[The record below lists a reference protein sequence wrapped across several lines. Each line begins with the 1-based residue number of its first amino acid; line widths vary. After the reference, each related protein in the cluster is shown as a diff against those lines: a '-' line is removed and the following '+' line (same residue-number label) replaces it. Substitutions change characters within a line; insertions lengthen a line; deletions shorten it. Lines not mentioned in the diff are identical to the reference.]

1 MLLST
6 SHIKQDNP
14 RLLSNQKNIF
24 MKYTLLTSCF
34 SFLILA
40 SFSAFSQQAQW
51 PKTFN
56 TNGSIAKLYEP
67 QPESYQGNILKVRTA
82 VSLLHRD
89 KTDPVFGVLWA
100 DVTLKNQG
108 NNLTWQNATVTNIKF
123 PGEATDTELDQLT
136 ADLEKQ
142 VPSWN
147 IIISKDDLTAK
158 LQNSEKE
165 SKLSANLN
173 NNPPKIIY
181 TQQPSILVLIDG
193 QPQFSNNAN
202 WGVEQVTN
210 TPFIIVKN
218 TDQQYYLYGNNSWF
232 RASSISGPWSM
243 ANQIP
248 SRLKK
253 MDQEVR
259 ANDTSKTSNIDNAV
273 ANIIVSTEPA
283 ELIQSNGE
291 ANFSPIQGTNL
302 LYMSNTGN
310 DVFLDVNSQQYY
322 ALISGRWFRARNLNN
337 SWTYISADKLPTD
350 FAQIP
355 EGSPKDVVLPNVAG
369 TNAANES
376 VMEAQVPQTAK
387 VDRRNAK
394 ASVTYDGDPEFEQ
407 IEGTHLKYAINTPGT
422 VLNSGRKYYA
432 VENGVWFESYS
443 AAGPWSVATSRPFE
457 VENIPPSYP
466 VYNSKYVYIYD
477 ATPDYVYMG
486 YTPGYLGNYIYGP
499 TIVYGTGY
507 YYKPWRGRHYYPRA
521 YTWGFNMRYNP
532 WTGWN
537 FGIDYWGG
545 WFSCGLDNYYPGNY
559 WGGWWGPQVYRPAYY
574 RSYNYNQGYYGQNV
588 IVNNYTIINNNRS
601 NNLYRYRRDV
611 VTRDRPGFNNV
622 SSNGRSTPYNNDRFN
637 NGRTRPGYNAE
648 SGNRGQ
654 DQRPGSQFGDRQVNR
669 PYQPDNTQ
677 PRRANDRSGFPGNNN
692 NIPGRVAGSD
702 VVPGNRQQPNSNP
715 RIYTPGNNNNRNDG
729 NRNRP
734 GSLMTDRSG
743 NPVTSNPE
751 PQMNRPD
758 IQNRPSNPGID
769 NLRIPQERP
778 VRIAQDRN
786 LMGPVNNNPRP
797 QIERPY
803 NTMQNR
809 PSDQPS
815 VTPAPR
821 MERRSDQ
828 PSVTPAP
835 RMERPSDQPSFPS
848 APRMERR
855 SDQPSASPAPRTER
869 PSDQPSF
876 PSAPR
881 MERRSDQPPVT
892 PAPRTERPSD
902 QPPVT
907 PAPRMERPS
916 DQPSV
921 SPAPRIERPSRSP
934 L

>member
-1 MLLST
+1 
-6 SHIKQDNP
+6 
-14 RLLSNQKNIF
+14 
-24 MKYTLLTSCF
+24 MKYSLLTSCF
-34 SFLILA
+34 SILIMA

-67 QPESYQGNILKVRTA
+67 QPESYQGNILKVRA
-82 VSLLHRD
+82 AISLLHRD

-100 DVTLKNQG
+100 DVNLENQG

-147 IIISKDDLTAK
+147 IIISNNDLTAK

-181 TQQPSILVLIDG
+181 TQKPSVLVLIDG
-193 QPQFSNNAN
+193 QPQLSDNAN

-210 TPFIIVKN
+210 TPFIIVKH
-218 TDQQYYLYGNNSWF
+218 TDQQYYLYGNKSWF

-337 SWTYISADKLPTD
+337 SWTYISAEKLPTD
-350 FAQIP
+350 FAKIP

-443 AAGPWSVATSRPFE
+443 ASGPWSVATSRPSE

-545 WFSCGLDNYYPGNY
+545 WFSCGLGSYYPGNY

-574 RSYNYNQGYYGQNV
+574 RSYNYNQGYYGRNV

-622 SSNGRSTPYNNDRFN
+622 RSNGRSTPYNNYNNDRFN
-637 NGRTRPGYNAE
+637 NGRTMPGYNAG

-654 DQRPGSQFGDRQVNR
+654 DQRPGSQLGDRQVNR
-669 PYQPDNTQ
+669 PYQPDNIQ
-677 PRRANDRSGFPGNNN
+677 PGRANDRSRFPGNNN

-702 VVPGNRQQPNSNP
+702 IVPGNGQQPGNNP
-715 RIYTPGNNNNRNDG
+715 RIYTPGNNNRNDG

-734 GSLMTDRSG
+734 GSLMIDRSG

-751 PQMNRPD
+751 PQVNRPD

-769 NLRIPQERP
+769 NLRIQQERR

-797 QIERPY
+797 QMERY

-815 VTPAPR
+815 VTPAPRIERPSDQTSFPSAPR

-835 RMERPSDQPSFPS
+835 RMERPSDQPS
-848 APRMERR
+848 
-855 SDQPSASPAPRTER
+855 
-869 PSDQPSF
+869 
-876 PSAPR
+876 
-881 MERRSDQPPVT
+881 
-892 PAPRTERPSD
+892 
-902 QPPVT
+902 
-907 PAPRMERPS
+907 
-916 DQPSV
+916 V
-921 SPAPRIERPSRSP
+921 SPASRIERPSRSP